1 MESSLIF
8 DVGMHRG
15 EDTEY
20 YLARGFRVVAV
31 DADPAM
37 IAQAADRFS
46 EAVRDGR
53 LVLVHAAVGDDQGE
67 VEFHLSDQTIWS
79 SRKPQVSA
87 RERTETRTIRVPS
100 RRLDDLF
107 REHGVPYYCK
117 IDIEGWDVV
126 CLRSLEEAD
135 ELPSY
140 ISAESE
146 CVGDSEEPTEEETL
160 AVLEQ
165 LGRLGYRRFKLVDQ
179 QSLAV
184 LPPSGRAYRERPP
197 AWERVLRRLGLNGQT
212 PYNFYELWVR
222 TRSHL
227 NGVHGYTFP
236 DMSTG
241 PFGADLAGEW
251 LDLETARRML
261 LRHRRDY
268 QRMAKAT
275 RYGFWCDWHATI

>member
-100 RRLDDLF
+100 
-107 REHGVPYYCK
+107 
-117 IDIEGWDVV
+117 
-126 CLRSLEEAD
+126 LRPGSGSCA
-135 ELPSY
+135 
-140 ISAESE
+140 
-146 CVGDSEEPTEEETL
+146 G
-160 AVLEQ
+160 
-165 LGRLGYRRFKLVDQ
+165 LG
-179 QSLAV
+179 
-184 LPPSGRAYRERPP
+184 
-197 AWERVLRRLGLNGQT
+197 
-212 PYNFYELWVR
+212 
-222 TRSHL
+222 
-227 NGVHGYTFP
+227 
-236 DMSTG
+236 
-241 PFGADLAGEW
+241 
-251 LDLETARRML
+251 
-261 LRHRRDY
+261 
-268 QRMAKAT
+268 
-275 RYGFWCDWHATI
+275 